1 MITING
7 VTKRQK
13 RMLNIMWNLDSEE
26 DYFEWYDSLDEELQ
40 KEAELLQRLIIMAEL
55 DNDMEK
61 LDTTEAQEVLQQFM
75 VKGTK

>member
-1 MITING
+1 
-7 VTKRQK
+7 
-13 RMLNIMWNLDSEE
+13 
-26 DYFEWYDSLDEELQ
+26 
-40 KEAELLQRLIIMAEL
+40 MAEL

>member
-1 MITING
+1 MSDVIIHG

-26 DYFEWYDSLDEELQ
+26 DYFEWYNSLDTYLQ

-55 DNDMEK
+55 DNEVR
-61 LDTTEAQEVLQQFM
+61 DTTVAKEMLKQFAL
-75 VKGTK
+75 